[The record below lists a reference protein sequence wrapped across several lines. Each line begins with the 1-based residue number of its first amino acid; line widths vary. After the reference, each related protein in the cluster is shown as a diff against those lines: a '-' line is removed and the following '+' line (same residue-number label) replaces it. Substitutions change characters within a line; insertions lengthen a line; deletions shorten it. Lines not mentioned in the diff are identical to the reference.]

1 MTENVCCLK
10 LLKKLNNC
18 TAQTMQKKW
27 NSFIFIHKIPSLAS
41 NLRVLFNDA
50 AGALMAVSWNFIP
63 IIYPETCQSQL
74 QRGSVIAPLRW
85 RAAPKL
91 RRSFAAQS
99 AHRIDADESAWICGS
114 FFLDNQRACPQVHNS
129 ARANADRLPAGSRGG
144 LSLSI
149 IACTTRLGG
158 SNPFIPHRS
167 AGTCS
172 L

>member
-114 FFLDNQRACPQVHNS
+114 FFFGQPT
-129 ARANADRLPAGSRGG
+129 RLPPSPQLGTRQCRQAPGRISRRVEP
-144 LSLSI
+144 LH
-149 IACTTRLGG
+149 
-158 SNPFIPHRS
+158 HRMHD
-167 AGTCS
+167 AIRRQ
-172 L
+172 

>member
-10 LLKKLNNC
+10 LLKKIKHLYS
-18 TAQTMQKKW
+18 ADHVEEVEQLY
-27 NSFIFIHKIPSLAS
+27 IHS

-114 FFLDNQRACPQVHNS
+114 FFFGQPT
-129 ARANADRLPAGSRGG
+129 RLPPSPQLGTRQCRQAPGRISRRVEP
-144 LSLSI
+144 LH
-149 IACTTRLGG
+149 
-158 SNPFIPHRS
+158 HRMHD
-167 AGTCS
+167 AIRRQ
-172 L
+172 